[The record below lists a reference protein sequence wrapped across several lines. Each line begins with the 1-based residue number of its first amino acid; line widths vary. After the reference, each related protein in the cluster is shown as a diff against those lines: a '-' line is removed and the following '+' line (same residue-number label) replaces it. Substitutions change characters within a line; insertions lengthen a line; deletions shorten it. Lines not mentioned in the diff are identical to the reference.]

1 MPRVIFMG
9 TPDFAVP
16 SLKKLVESGFDVV
29 LVVSQPDKPRG
40 RSKEPVMPEVKREA
54 LQYGIEVYQPAT
66 LKSEESVEYLSS
78 FEPDFIVVAA
88 YGKILPKAVLD
99 LPKCAC
105 INVHGSLLPKYRG
118 AAPIQRAVLNGETV
132 TGVTTML
139 MGEGLDTGDMLL
151 KREVAIGEN
160 ETAAALFDRL
170 AEIGG
175 ELLIETLETFQSIVP
190 EKQDDALATYSP
202 MIDRS
207 LCPIDW
213 KHSAKTI
220 HNQVRALAVWPVAQ
234 TTFGGKTIKV
244 HEGAIAAASGNN
256 MIPGSVM
263 KADKKLIIACGNDTA
278 YEIKTLQLEGK
289 KRMPADAFLLGHKI
303 TIGERFD

>member
-1 MPRVIFMG
+1 MQRVIFMG

-16 SLKKLVESGFDVV
+16 SLQKLIENGFDIP

-40 RSKEPVMPEVKREA
+40 RSKQLVMPEVKVLA
-54 LQYGIEVYQPAT
+54 LEHGIEVFQPES
-66 LKSEESVEYLSS
+66 LKNEEASAYIAS
-78 FEPDFIVVAA
+78 FEPDYLVVAA

-99 LPKCAC
+99 IPKKAC

-118 AAPIQRAVLNGETV
+118 AAPIQWAVLNGEHT

-151 KREVAIGEN
+151 KREVTIGEN

-170 AEIGG
+170 AEVGAD
-175 ELLIETLETFQSIVP
+175 LLMETLAKFDSITP
-190 EKQDDALATYSP
+190 EAQNDAEASYSP

-213 KHSAKTI
+213 SLPAIQI
-220 HNQVRALAVWPVAQ
+220 HNKVRGLAEWPVAL
-234 TTFGGKTIKV
+234 TALGSKNLKI
-244 HEGAIAAASGNN
+244 HEGRVAGVTDKA
-256 MIPGSVM
+256 PGTVI
-263 KADKKLIIACGNDTA
+263 DNHKKLIIACGEHTS
-278 YEIKTLQLEGK
+278 YEILSLQLEGK
-289 KRMPADAFLLGHKI
+289 KRMSSDAFLLGHKI
-303 TIGERFD
+303 ELGERLG